1 MSSEAVALIS
11 QDEATRKRLKGWLA
25 QAGYRVVVTGLAELA
40 KEGFHGDRCAVA
52 ILDAAGANSSAAEM
66 VRRVRKE
73 PKLQEVPLLLL
84 IAAGQARLLEAG
96 DIEDFLE
103 MPVAP
108 EALETRIR
116 FLLRRLGKGTTQE
129 RVVLGA
135 LTIDF
140 AKYEVTLHHEP
151 MDLTYKEFELLKFLV
166 THPDRVYSREQ
177 LLNQVWG
184 YDYLGGTRTVDVHIR
199 RLRAKLGPKHSALI
213 HTIRHVGYKCIVP
226 R

>member
-1 MSSEAVALIS
+1 MSLETLALIS
-11 QDEATRKRLKGWLA
+11 QDEATQKRLKGWLA
-25 QAGYRVVVTGLAELA
+25 QAGYRVVVTGLAELT
-40 KEGFHGDRCAVA
+40 KEGFCGDRCAVA
-52 ILDAAGANSSAAEM
+52 ILDTAGANSSAAEM

-84 IAAGQARLLEAG
+84 IGAGQARLLEAG

-108 EALETRIR
+108 EALETRVR
-116 FLLRRLGKGTTQE
+116 FLLRRMGRGTTQE

-151 MDLTYKEFELLKFLV
+151 VDLTYKEFELLKFLV